1 MERLKRIR
9 FLDLTGG
16 VTYPAGNLATDAGTI
31 SNCNDLTQAG
41 GCVVQGNYNAS
52 RAIPGVG
59 TVKTRWMLSAAGDRQ
74 VVFITVRSEIE
85 SALLRGRSRAEFTT
99 VRSCTATDIGCPAP

>member
-1 MERLKRIR
+1 
-9 FLDLTGG
+9 
-16 VTYPAGNLATDAGTI
+16 
-31 SNCNDLTQAG
+31 
-41 GCVVQGNYNAS
+41 
-52 RAIPGVG
+52 
-59 TVKTRWMLSAAGDRQ
+59 MLSAAGDRQ